1 MMITTIMSRLAI
13 TALTGITL
21 LGGGAAFASTSSTQA
36 GGRVRLF
43 VGPGTS
49 AASPILLTG
58 AIGDFGTTT
67 SVNKNGKKDPE
78 GTYIKVTLR
87 KGTFRVNA
95 TALDGRLNKA
105 QPALD
110 QATCSGW
117 LVQTG
122 PVWLANGTGRYA
134 GISGTLQMTVTLA
147 FISPRYTSGKD
158 KGQCEYNTQPLSRY
172 ASTTGSGIV
181 KYK

>member
-1 MMITTIMSRLAI
+1 MITTIMSKLAI

-21 LGGGAAFASTSSTQA
+21 LGGSAALASTSGTRA
-36 GGRVRLF
+36 GGSVRVF
-43 VGPGTS
+43 VAPGTS

-58 AIGDFGTTT
+58 AIGDFGAATP
-67 SVNKNGKKDPE
+67 VNKNGKKDPA
-78 GTYIKVTLR
+78 GTYIEVALR
-87 KGTFRVNA
+87 NGTFRVNA
-95 TALDGRLNKA
+95 TALDARLDRA

-122 PVWLANGTGRYA
+122 PVGLANGTGRYA
-134 GISGTLQMTVTLA
+134 DIRGTLQMTVTLA

-158 KGQCEYNTQPLSRY
+158 KGQCDGNTQPLSRY
-172 ASTTGSGIV
+172 TSTTGSGIV
-181 KYK
+181 SYK